1 MLHAIFDFIID
12 GFVLLC
18 VLAFVIRFG
27 KVLAWLFG
35 GLWAADILIQVVP
48 VGVWAVA
55 FGLLMYVI
63 LPIFLIHRATHKRQ
77 KGLLT
82 ISLADRR
89 AWGFKPTAN
98 ANN

>member
-1 MLHAIFDFIID
+1 MLHSVFDFIIT
-12 GFVLLC
+12 GFLLLC

-55 FGLLMYVI
+55 FGLFMYVI
-63 LPIFLIHRATHKRQ
+63 LPIFLIHRATHSRRP
-77 KGLLT
+77 GLLN

-89 AWGFKPTAN
+89 AWGFSANKPTN
-98 ANN
+98 